1 MGRGTLLAH
10 RNSIYIQ
17 TTTPKYVFSDKFL
30 APQIWYLEGHRIR
43 SKWYKRLSKI

>member
-17 TTTPKYVFSDKFL
+17 TTTPKYVFSDKFFFSSTSVVN
-30 APQIWYLEGHRIR
+30 AF
-43 SKWYKRLSKI
+43 LSISNIA